1 MCGWMQRLKVARRNM
16 NHTKLHFAAA
26 VLPLLFLTPF
36 ATARDSAATPEQLI
50 HKLAAAAKNGDT
62 DAFLS
67 HLTIESRKA
76 TEESLE
82 NQAALLRSRENLRRA
97 LTETF
102 GEGRKKSTP
111 PPGDFKSQLMR
122 IDSFELLSAKPGPD
136 GTLQLRIKT
145 SLRIPAA
152 QAGEKIAVHED
163 TFVARKQEDAWK
175 LELNPGP
182 SRAIVA
188 EKAALDRVAAAVR
201 RGEFRDGRSALL
213 ELGRIC
219 SMELPSNVERGV
231 ALESKNPENKSQ
243 PVGAVA
249 ASGRSSTAVPV
260 PSHKIHVQ
268 PY

>member
-1 MCGWMQRLKVARRNM
+1 M

-26 VLPLLFLTPF
+26 FLPLLFLTSF
-36 ATARDSAATPEQLI
+36 ATARESATTPEQLV
-50 HKLAAAAKNGDT
+50 HELAAAAKNGDT
-62 DAFLS
+62 DAFLF
-67 HLTIESRKA
+67 HLTTESRKA

-82 NQAALLRSRENLRRA
+82 NQAALLRSRENLRQA
-97 LTETF
+97 LTERF
-102 GEGRKKSTP
+102 GEGRRKSTP
-111 PPGDFKSQLMR
+111 PPVDFKSQLTR
-122 IDSFELLSAKPGPD
+122 IDSFELLTTKQGPD
-136 GTLQLRIKT
+136 GTLQLRVKT
-145 SLRIPAA
+145 SLRIPAG
-152 QAGEKIAVHED
+152 QAGEKIATHED

-182 SRAIVA
+182 SRTVVA

-213 ELGRIC
+213 ELSRIC
-219 SMELPSNVERGV
+219 SVEIPSNLERGV
-231 ALESKNPENKSQ
+231 ALETKNPENKSQ
-243 PVGAVA
+243 PIAAVA